1 MKKIAV
7 AAIVIAVLIFG
18 AFWLKSDKHFEQ
30 QSFLMGTVIS
40 EKVYGYNARK
50 ASAEAM
56 ARIGEIENTM
66 TVNAQGSQAEAL
78 NEASGKKSIRLDGDI
93 IEVLETA
100 KKYSSISGGAF
111 DVTVGP
117 LVKAWGISTEHF
129 KIPEKE
135 EIDELLSLVNYNDI
149 YIDSNNGTV
158 RLAREGQAVDLG
170 AIAKGYAADQT
181 IEIYKRW
188 GIKSAYINLGGNV
201 SVLGKKP
208 DGTLWRIGIQNPRA
222 ANGKIVG
229 VINIQDKSVVTSGDY
244 ERFSEKD
251 NVRYHHILDPHTGY
265 PSGSGLMGA
274 TILADSSVAAD
285 ALSTAVFVL
294 GLEKGIELVESLEG
308 VEAVFITEDK
318 RIYTTSGLK
327 DEFIFDDESKEFQY
341 VQKR

>member
-1 MKKIAV
+1 MKKIAI
-7 AAIVIAVLIFG
+7 AAIVIVVLVFG

-30 QSFLMGTVIS
+30 QSFLMGTVVS
-40 EKVYGYNARK
+40 EKVYGQNARK

-78 NEASGKKSIRLDGDI
+78 NEASGKESVKLDSDI
-93 IEVLETA
+93 MEVLETA
-100 KKYSSISGGAF
+100 KKYSAISGGAF

-129 KIPEKE
+129 RIPEKK
-135 EIDELLSLVNYNDI
+135 EIDKLLSLVNYNDI

-170 AIAKGYAADQT
+170 AIAKGYAADQA
-181 IEIYKRW
+181 IKIYKRW

-201 SVLGKKP
+201 AVLGKKP

-222 ANGKIVG
+222 VNGEIIGMVKVY
-229 VINIQDKSVVTSGDY
+229 DKSVVTSGDY

-251 NVRYHHILDPHTGY
+251 NVRYHHILNPRTGY
-265 PSGSGLMGA
+265 PSSSGLIGA
-274 TILADSSVAAD
+274 TILADSSMAAD

-294 GLEKGIELVESLEG
+294 GLEKGTELVESMEG

-318 RIYTTSGLK
+318 KIYTTSGLK
-327 DEFIFDDESKEFQY
+327 DEFIFEDEGKEFEY